1 MEFHFKIS
9 KLPSQVSILKKVTYP
24 IYHLVIPT
32 FDIYLSLTTPVLVT
46 YVIYTS
52 LIPTLNILN
61 ISNFDTELII
71 PTWNILV
78 LDGARAGPAQ
88 SEPSDGLK
96 AAQHEVEQLVVVT
109 LSAHVFLDHREGVVN
124 DGHEHVGQHEHH
136 DQDEA
141 EEEDGRQHGLH
152 GGELLVVERPQGERQ
167 ERLEGRQEGAVGREP
182 PPEHQQGELGVG
194 ADDDD
199 EDDREGGHVL
209 GRVAQG
215 GRQHGDAPV
224 KAQDVDEFD
233 G

>member
-1 MEFHFKIS
+1 MG
-9 KLPSQVSILKKVTYP
+9 
-24 IYHLVIPT
+24 
-32 FDIYLSLTTPVLVT
+32 
-46 YVIYTS
+46 
-52 LIPTLNILN
+52 
-61 ISNFDTELII
+61 LII
-71 PTWNILV
+71 PTLDILV

-109 LSAHVFLDHREGVVN
+109 LSAHVLLDHREGVVN
-124 DGHEHVGQHEHH
+124 DGHEHVSQHEHH

-224 KAQDVDEFD
+224 KAQDEDEFD
-233 G
+233 GQEEDDEADQVGQHLRPQGQALEVVVSPCNTMRGTKDHLTGNM